1 MAKFPTNPAD
11 IKWGMEVIMNLLLM
25 TGGALLTV
33 GLTVYNADK
42 LQDLYEELSEVEVVV
57 PVAVSKTNS
66 ITENIKI
73 VQQNDM
79 LRRKLIHNLKNTL
92 EK

>member
-1 MAKFPTNPAD
+1 
-11 IKWGMEVIMNLLLM
+11 MNLLLM

-57 PVAVSKTNS
+57 PGAVSKTNS
-66 ITENIKI
+66 ISENIKI

-79 LRRKLIHNLKNTL
+79 IRRKLIHNLKNTL

>member
-1 MAKFPTNPAD
+1 
-11 IKWGMEVIMNLLLM
+11 MEVIMNLLLM

>member
-1 MAKFPTNPAD
+1 
-11 IKWGMEVIMNLLLM
+11 MNLLLM